1 MGLSKVSKVIGLPVL
16 IAVIGAS
23 AISSNM
29 TAVAADSF
37 ISVSETSPVLKVQK
51 PEERKQEILDSF
63 TEDFESEVAGRL
75 EAIVSEREAVG
86 LSNEALTELEE
97 QLSQMRFSEGFAY
110 FTSQIF
116 FEKEYVEDLEDSFAK
131 QVETA
136 DGIVEEWKAELEAE
150 KEREAERERIRK
162 EEEARKAAEAAAAAA
177 YSQPSNGAQAPS
189 QASGGG
195 GAAAPAE
202 SGYTVRIGGAGGQG
216 LIDACVGA
224 VWWSGW
230 HNLLAEHWHCGGAS
244 FPQWAGAIIHIP
256 GSGTYQ
262 SAGVVSVVN
271 QATANTGNIP
281 GGYDVVY
288 QTCLN
293 NNPGTTG
300 LIGLT
305 RIG

>member
-23 AISSNM
+23 VVSSNM
-29 TAVAADSF
+29 TAVAADPL
-37 ISVSETSPVLKVQK
+37 ISVSETSPVLEIQT
-51 PEERKQEILDSF
+51 PEERKQEIMDSF

-131 QVETA
+131 QVETV
-136 DGIVEEWKAELEAE
+136 DGIVEEWKVEFEAE

-162 EEEARKAAEAAAAAA
+162 EEEARKAAEEAAAAAA
-177 YSQPSNGAQAPS
+177 YS

-195 GAAAPAE
+195 GAAASAQ
-202 SGYTVRIGGAGGQG
+202 SGYTVRIGGAGGQD